1 MQQESVKKSLPISEP
16 VWNRCWDVL
25 LEMLE
30 DRSWTAITPTSTVA
44 TMYQQYCCAKSL
56 VILVLLAN
64 KPLTSGNHCAY
75 CVGEQGCRLSI
86 FVCLSGNFTSPAMQ
100 HIETLRHG
108 VGHVMV
114 LFQDK
119 VTATLREDFFKN
131 QNYEIELKHFSQLYV
146 NVSRHRLVP
155 PHRLL
160 GPSEET
166 ELLGVLRCTKEK
178 IPSILVT
185 DPVVRYYNFPIGSI
199 IEIRRPAFYYR
210 RVISALAKSN
220 YEKFFS
226 V

>member
-1 MQQESVKKSLPISEP
+1 MTQEIVKKSLPISEP

-25 LEMLE
+25 LELLQ
-30 DRSWTAITPTSTVA
+30 DREWTSVAPTSTVA
-44 TMYQQYCCAKSL
+44 TMYQQYCCARSL
-56 VILVLLAN
+56 VILLLSAH
-64 KPLTSGNHCAY
+64 KPGASGHNCAF
-75 CVGEQGCRLSI
+75 CVGECRLSV

-131 QNYEIELKHFSQLYV
+131 QSYEIELKHFFQLYV

-160 GPSEET
+160 VPSEEA
-166 ELLGVLRCTKEK
+166 ELLRVFCCSKEK

-185 DPVVRYYNFPIGSI
+185 DPVVRYYNFPIGSL
-199 IEIRRPAFYYR
+199 IEIRRPALYYR